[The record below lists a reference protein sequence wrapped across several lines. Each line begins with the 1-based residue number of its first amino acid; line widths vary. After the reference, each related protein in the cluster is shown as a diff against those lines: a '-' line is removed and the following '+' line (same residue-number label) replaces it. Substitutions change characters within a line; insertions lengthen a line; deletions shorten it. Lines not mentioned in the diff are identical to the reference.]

1 MASGELDYSP
11 RRDPADDEVARS
23 DAAAQDPPIADAQ
36 ARLEKACERIR
47 NIPFKFRSEDIRITV
62 SVGIAELQQVNQSLT
77 SLFETADNA
86 LYEAKKTGRNKIV
99 LASAV
104 SN

>member
-1 MASGELDYSP
+1 MLRKAVNESDFVCRYGGEEFVVLFP
-11 RRDPADDEVARS
+11 NT
-23 DAAAQDPPIADAQ
+23 PIADAQ